1 MPFFKSRKS
10 TNRRTDGTG
19 FLTYSDAYQ
28 LIKENIDEAIEFYEL
43 EPAIVTEVL
52 LDPNDFPKKD
62 TPSGNGKMPDYSYLG
77 TIRARFVES
86 QDVGDVID
94 DYIKPL
100 SPHMVA
106 YPLIGEVVNIAKHGN
121 QMYYYQPLN
130 MRNHVNMNVANNVST
145 DPKVTA
151 QTTEFNRNLL
161 SEYGDVVI
169 NGRFGNGIKFGSDP
183 FYQYPDIKITNR
195 QSVPPQKIQDE
206 HYPHLQNIN
215 ADGSSIFITS
225 GPARETDVLIPAVQT
240 LTTPD
245 ILDGDMITI
254 NSDRLVFN
262 TKETDIHMFSS
273 RNLNLA
279 AKDEINL
286 ELGLESIGGRIT
298 LGDAE
303 STNPMVLGNQLQDL
317 FEKLFTSLQSFTN
330 SVSNATG
337 IAEVGDAAKVMLDEV
352 QNMKSNILPSILS
365 DTVYI
370 TENQLEEIN
379 SIDEVEGD
387 VETPVQVAGVRG

>member
-1 MPFFKSRKS
+1 MPFFKSRKNK
-10 TNRRTDGTG
+10 NRRTDGTG

-28 LIKENIDEAIEFYEL
+28 LIKENIDEAVEFYEL
-43 EPAIVTEVL
+43 EPAIVTQVL
-52 LDPNDFPKKD
+52 LDPKDFPKKS
-62 TPSGNGKMPDYSYLG
+62 TPTGNGKMPDYSFLG
-77 TIRARFVES
+77 TVRARFVES
-86 QDVGDVID
+86 QDTGDEID

-130 MRNHVNMNVANNVST
+130 MRNHVNMNVANNVPT

-151 QTTEFNRNLL
+151 QTTEHNRNLL

-225 GPARETDVLIPAVQT
+225 GPAREVDALIPATTT

-245 ILDGDMITI
+245 VLDGDMITL

-262 TKETDIHMFSS
+262 SKKTDIHMFAR
-273 RNLNLA
+273 RNLNLSA
-279 AKDEINL
+279 NEEINL
-286 ELGLESIGGRIT
+286 ELGVNAFGGRIS

-303 STNPMVLGNQLQDL
+303 STNPMVLGNQLEDL
-317 FEKLFTSLQSFTN
+317 FEKLLSAISSFSNSTSG
-330 SVSNATG
+330 ATG
-337 IAEVGDAAKVMLDEV
+337 VAQISDAGEVLKKDIEDISTNMLP
-352 QNMKSNILPSILS
+352 KILS

-370 TENQLEEIN
+370 TENQMDEIT
-379 SIDEVEGD
+379 SINEVEGE
-387 VETPVQVAGVRG
+387 VERPTQVAGVRG

>member
-10 TNRRTDGTG
+10 PNRRTDGTG

-215 ADGSSIFITS
+215 ADGSSIFVTS

-370 TENQLEEIN
+370 TENQLEEIS